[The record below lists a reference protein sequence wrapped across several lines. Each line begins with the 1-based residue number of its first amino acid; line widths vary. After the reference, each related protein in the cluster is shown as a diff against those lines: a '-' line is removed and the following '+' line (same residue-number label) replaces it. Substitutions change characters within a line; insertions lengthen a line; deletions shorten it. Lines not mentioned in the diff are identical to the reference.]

1 MKKFKVYIITFI
13 IFIFPNL
20 VKAKVE
26 IKYKIGEQIIT
37 NIDILNEK
45 NYLIFLRPD
54 LKNIS
59 NKEIIEIAKNSLIR
73 EIIKKKELGK
83 IFKIDDNSKFL
94 EEVKKNLF
102 SFKGVENE
110 EELRKIIEENN
121 IEYNE
126 VIEKIK
132 YESLWNELIY
142 KKYSSYVKINKK
154 NLKRKLQME
163 MSKDK
168 KYEYNLSEILFE
180 VESNENYSNKYKSIL
195 EYIRSNNFKAAA
207 AKYSISDSSNRGGL
221 IGWIKETLLSNEI
234 NSVLSKMNLDEI
246 SKPIKYPNGYLIL
259 KINKKKI
266 MKQIVNL
273 DKELDDLYRFET
285 NKQLNQFSLLFF
297 KKLKQN
303 TVINEY

>member
-1 MKKFKVYIITFI
+1 
-13 IFIFPNL
+13 
-20 VKAKVE
+20 
-26 IKYKIGEQIIT
+26 
-37 NIDILNEK
+37 
-45 NYLIFLRPD
+45 
-54 LKNIS
+54 
-59 NKEIIEIAKNSLIR
+59 
-73 EIIKKKELGK
+73 
-83 IFKIDDNSKFL
+83 
-94 EEVKKNLF
+94 
-102 SFKGVENE
+102 
-110 EELRKIIEENN
+110 
-121 IEYNE
+121 
-126 VIEKIK
+126 
-132 YESLWNELIY
+132 
-142 KKYSSYVKINKK
+142 
-154 NLKRKLQME
+154 ME

>member
-1 MKKFKVYIITFI
+1 MKKFKVCIITFI
-13 IFIFPNL
+13 IFLFPNL

-59 NKEIIEIAKNSLIR
+59 NKEIIEIAENSLIR

-83 IFKIDDNSKFL
+83 IFKIDDTSKFL

-102 SFKGVENE
+102 SFKGVKNE

-121 IEYNE
+121 IEYDE

-154 NLKRKLQME
+154 NLKRKLHIE

-180 VESNENYSNKYKSIL
+180 VESNDNYTNKYKSIL

-207 AKYSISDSSNRGGL
+207 AKYSISNSSNRGGL
-221 IGWIKETLLSNEI
+221 IGWVKETLLSNEI
-234 NSVLSKMNLDEI
+234 NSVLSKMSLDEI

-266 MKQIVNL
+266 MKQIVNV

>member
-59 NKEIIEIAKNSLIR
+59 NKEIIEIAENSLIR

-83 IFKIDDNSKFL
+83 IFKIDDTSKFL

-102 SFKGVENE
+102 SFKGVKDE

-121 IEYNE
+121 IEYDE

-207 AKYSISDSSNRGGL
+207 AKYSISNSSNRGGL
-221 IGWIKETLLSNEI
+221 IGWVKETLLSNEI
-234 NSVLSKMNLDEI
+234 NSVLSKMSLDEI

-266 MKQIVNL
+266 MKQIVNI

>member
-1 MKKFKVYIITFI
+1 MRKFKVYIITFI
-13 IFIFPNL
+13 ITFFPAL
-20 VKAKVE
+20 AIGKIE

-45 NYLIFLRPD
+45 NYLLFLRPD

-59 NKEIIEIAKNSLIR
+59 NKEIIEIAENSLIR
-73 EIIKKKELGK
+73 EIIKKKELKK
-83 IFKIDDNSKFL
+83 IFKNDNNSKFL

-102 SFKGVENE
+102 AFKGVNNE
-110 EELRKIIEENN
+110 EELKKIINKNN
-121 IEYNE
+121 IEYDE
-126 VIEKIK
+126 IIEKIK

-142 KKYSSYVKINKK
+142 KKYISYVKVDRE
-154 NLKRKLQME
+154 NLKQKLQLK

-168 KYEYNLSEILFE
+168 KYEYNLSEILFD
-180 VESNENYSNKYKSIL
+180 VDSNENLKNKYELIL
-195 EYIRSNNFKAAA
+195 EYIKKNNFKAAA
-207 AKYSISDSSNRGGL
+207 ARYSISNSSNKGGL

-234 NSVLSKMNLDEI
+234 NIILSKMGSDEI
-246 SKPIKYPNGYLIL
+246 SKSIRYPNGYLIL
-259 KINKKKI
+259 KINEKRI
-266 MKQIVNL
+266 MKQIVNI
-273 DKELDDLYRFET
+273 DKELDDLYKFET

>member
-1 MKKFKVYIITFI
+1 MKKFKVCIITFI
-13 IFIFPNL
+13 IFLFPNL

-59 NKEIIEIAKNSLIR
+59 NKEIIEIAENSLIR

-83 IFKIDDNSKFL
+83 IFKIDDTSKFL

-102 SFKGVENE
+102 SFKGVKNE

-121 IEYNE
+121 IEYDE

-154 NLKRKLQME
+154 NLKRKLQIE

-180 VESNENYSNKYKSIL
+180 VESNDNYTNKYKSIL

-207 AKYSISDSSNRGGL
+207 AKYSISNSSNRGGL
-221 IGWIKETLLSNEI
+221 IGWVKETLLSNEI
-234 NSVLSKMNLDEI
+234 NSVLSKMSLDEI

-266 MKQIVNL
+266 MKQIVNV

>member
-1 MKKFKVYIITFI
+1 MRKFKVYIITFI
-13 IFIFPNL
+13 ITFFPAL
-20 VKAKVE
+20 AIGKIE

-45 NYLIFLRPD
+45 NYLLFLRPD

-59 NKEIIEIAKNSLIR
+59 SKEIIEIAENSLIK
-73 EIIKKKELGK
+73 EIIKKKELK
-83 IFKIDDNSKFL
+83 KMFKNYNNSKFL

-102 SFKGVENE
+102 AFKGVNNE
-110 EELRKIIEENN
+110 KELKKIINKNN
-121 IEYNE
+121 IEYDE
-126 VIEKIK
+126 IIEKIK

-142 KKYSSYVKINKK
+142 KKYISYVKVDRE
-154 NLKRKLQME
+154 NLKKKLQLK

-168 KYEYNLSEILFE
+168 KYEYNLSEILFD
-180 VESNENYSNKYKSIL
+180 VDSNENLKNKYELIL
-195 EYIRSNNFKAAA
+195 EYIKKNNFKAAA
-207 AKYSISDSSNRGGL
+207 ARYSISNSSNKGGL

-234 NSVLSKMNLDEI
+234 NIILSKMGSDEI
-246 SKPIKYPNGYLIL
+246 SKPIRYPNGYLIL
-259 KINKKKI
+259 KINEKRI
-266 MKQIVNL
+266 MKQIVNI
-273 DKELDDLYRFET
+273 DKELDDLYKFET